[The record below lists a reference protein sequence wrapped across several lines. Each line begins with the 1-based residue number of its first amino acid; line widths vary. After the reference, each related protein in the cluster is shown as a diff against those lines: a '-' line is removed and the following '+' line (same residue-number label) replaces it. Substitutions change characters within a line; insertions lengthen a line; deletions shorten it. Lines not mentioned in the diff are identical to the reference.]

1 VALFGTLLE
10 SPVMD
15 ILKTVHVG
23 CVVLS
28 LSGFVLR
35 GAWLWRGSPWLR
47 ARVARVL
54 PHVVDSTLLGA
65 GIVLAL
71 RDSQYPFVHAWL
83 TAKLIALI
91 LYILLGSIALKYG
104 KTPRQR
110 AFAFGAAIL
119 VFLYIIAVAIT
130 RRAGLGL
137 L

>member
-1 VALFGTLLE
+1 MFDALLE

-15 ILKTVHVG
+15 ILKTVHVS

-47 ARVARVL
+47 ARVSRVL
-54 PHVVDSTLLGA
+54 PHVVDSTLLAA
-65 GIVLAL
+65 GIALAL
-71 RDSQYPFVHAWL
+71 RDRQYPFVHAWL

-110 AFAFGAAIL
+110 ALAFGAAIL
-119 VFLYIIAVAIT
+119 VFLYIIAVAFT
-130 RRAGLGL
+130 RRVIPGLS
-137 L
+137 